1 LEELEGE
8 RLGLDEEIQQGDLRL
23 QALMNEISQLRK
35 KSIMV
40 EAKIKKL
47 EDGIKK
53 DFLDK
58 KTIVIEYDE
67 RNYIDKLGDCH

>member
-1 LEELEGE
+1 MEELEGE